1 MDVSP
6 GFDCIYVSPSTG
18 VHDNRWLSA
27 LTSLGHSPHH
37 VPRDAFPEDEGF
49 IAHVANA
56 ARGGIPVIAGPLEI
70 AEMLN
75 ASAGNLIFLSWGFD
89 LQEAAPEA
97 GLSSFHAVIVDSH
110 ANEKIAQ
117 GFGATRTVLIPW
129 GIDLTAIESDTRVA
143 DLTAYGVS
151 ADETVVLSLRAHEE
165 LYRVADIIEAFRR
178 VPLQARLVIGNTGS
192 LTPHL
197 QQLAS
202 DLGVD
207 AVFLPPGDESDVPAL
222 LQRASVYVTA
232 SRVDGTSVT
241 LLQAMACGTPIA
253 ASANPGNLEWIED
266 GVTGFLFPIADIDAL
281 GSALERAITTG
292 PIVTHAAL
300 AQVTERADW
309 QKNITKLDSLLT
321 QP

>member
-1 MDVSP
+1 MSA
-6 GFDCIYVSPSTG
+6 GNHGCIYVSPSTG
-18 VHDNRWLSA
+18 VHDIRWLSA

-37 VPRDAFPEDEGF
+37 VPRDAFPSDEDF
-49 IAHVANA
+49 IAHIAHA
-56 ARGGIPVIAGPLEI
+56 SSSGIPVIAGPLEI
-70 AEMLN
+70 AKMLN
-75 ASAGNLIFLSWGFD
+75 TSTHSLIFLSWGFD
-89 LQEAAPEA
+89 LQDAELDTD
-97 GLSSFHAVIVDSH
+97 LSGFHAVIVDSH
-110 ANEKIAQ
+110 ANEQVAR
-117 GFGATRTVLIPW
+117 GFAATRTVLIPW
-129 GIDLTAIESDTRVA
+129 GIDLTPIKDDTRMA

-151 ADETVVLSLRAHEE
+151 ANETVVLSLRAHEE
-165 LYRVADIIEAFRR
+165 LYRVADIIEAFSR

-202 DLGVD
+202 DLGAN
-207 AVFLPPGDESDVPAL
+207 AVFLPPVDESDVPAL
-222 LQRASVYVTA
+222 LRRASVYVTA

-241 LLQAMACGTPIA
+241 LLQAMACGTPIV
-253 ASANPGNLEWIED
+253 ASANSGNLEWIED

-281 GSALERAITTG
+281 GAALKRTIAAR

-309 QKNITKLDSLLT
+309 QKNITKLNSLLT

>member
-18 VHDNRWLSA
+18 VHDVRWLSA
-27 LTSLGHSPHH
+27 LTSLGHTPHH
-37 VPRDAFPEDEGF
+37 VPRDAFPEDEDF
-49 IAHVANA
+49 IAHIAHA
-56 ARGGIPVIAGPLEI
+56 ASSGIPVIAGPLEI
-70 AEMLN
+70 AKMLN
-75 ASAGNLIFLSWGFD
+75 ASTDNLISLSWGFD
-89 LQEAAPEA
+89 LQEAAPNTD
-97 GLSSFHAVIVDSH
+97 LSSFHAVIVDSH
-110 ANEKIAQ
+110 ANEQIAQ

-143 DLTAYGVS
+143 DLKPYGVS

-165 LYRVADIIEAFRR
+165 LYRVADIIEAFAR

-207 AVFLPPGDESDVPAL
+207 AVFLPPVDESDVPAL
-222 LQRASVYVTA
+222 LRRAGVYVTA

-241 LLQAMACGTPIA
+241 LLQAMACGTPIV
-253 ASANPGNLEWIED
+253 ASTNPGNIEWIED
-266 GVTGFLFPIADIDAL
+266 GVTGFLFPIADVDAL
-281 GSALERAITTG
+281 DAAIGRALKSDPALLQAARSRVEESANWERNIHALQ
-292 PIVTHAAL
+292 PIL
-300 AQVTERADW
+300 QGD
-309 QKNITKLDSLLT
+309 
-321 QP
+321 